1 MIDFVGKRHWF
12 FLGSAIAVVV
22 AIFALGAFGLRP
34 GIDFAGGTSMTLRFE
49 PQVGAERVETG
60 RWANYGKHRRRHSEE
75 RTTTTSWRLKL
86 LSLDE
91 REALLTTLQTEFGG
105 ELTVLDYN
113 TVSPSIATETARQA
127 GLALVFA
134 SIAMLLYIAWSFR
147 KMPSPLKWG
156 TCAIVALVHNIV
168 IVAGLFAIL
177 GKIRGVEV
185 DALFITGLLTIVGY
199 TINNTVVVFDRVR
212 ENRAKGISPD
222 LGITVNCSLVETLVR
237 TVNTSLTTLCVILAL
252 LLFGGSTIYYFILVL
267 FVGLL
272 VGTYSSMFIAGPLL
286 VTWEKREWGLVLS
299 RIRAARQTSHA

>member
-22 AIFALGAFGLRP
+22 AIVALGAFGLRP
-34 GIDFAGGTSMTLRFE
+34 GIDFSGGTSMTLRFE
-49 PQVGAERVETG
+49 PQVEQSALRQ
-60 RWANYGKHRRRHSEE
+60 AMADYGSADAIIQRSGDDYLM
-75 RTTTTSWRLKL
+75 RLKL
-86 LSLDE
+86 LSLEE
-91 REALLTTLQTEFGG
+91 REALLSTLQAKFGG

-113 TVSPSIATETARQA
+113 TVSPSIATETARQS

-199 TINNTVVVFDRVR
+199 TINNTVVIFDRVR

-286 VTWEKREWGLVLS
+286 VTWEKREWGLVLN
-299 RIRAARQTSHA
+299 RIRAARAN

>member
-12 FLGSAIAVVV
+12 FLGSGIAVAIAV
-22 AIFALGAFGLRP
+22 FALVAFGLRP
-34 GIDFAGGTSMTLRFE
+34 GIDFAGGTTMTLRFE
-49 PQVGAERVETG
+49 PQVEQAELRQALTS
-60 RWANYGKHRRRHSEE
+60 YGSTEAVVQKSGDDYLI
-75 RTTTTSWRLKL
+75 RLKL
-86 LSLDE
+86 LTVEE
-91 REALLTTLQTEFGG
+91 RESLLTALQDSLGSSA
-105 ELTVLDYN
+105 TVLDYN

-127 GLALVFA
+127 GLALIFA
-134 SIAMLLYIAWSFR
+134 SIAMLLYIAWAFR
-147 KMPSPLKWG
+147 RMPSPLKWG
-156 TCAIVALVHNIV
+156 ACAIVALIHNIV
-168 IVAGLFAIL
+168 IVAGLFALL
-177 GKIRGVEV
+177 GRIRGVEV

-212 ENRAKGISPD
+212 ENRMKGVNPD

-286 VTWEKREWGLVLS
+286 VTWEKREWGLIARRL
-299 RIRAARQTSHA
+299 RTLNRAG

>member
-12 FLGSAIAVVV
+12 FLGSAIAVIV
-22 AIFALGAFGLRP
+22 AVFALGAFGLRP
-34 GIDFAGGTSMTLRFE
+34 GIDFAGGTSMTLRFD
-49 PQVGAERVETG
+49 PQVEQAALRQAMADSGSADAIIQKSGDDYLVRM
-60 RWANYGKHRRRHSEE
+60 
-75 RTTTTSWRLKL
+75 KL
-86 LSLDE
+86 LTVDE
-91 REALLTTLQTEFGG
+91 REALLNALETELGSSP
-105 ELTVLDYN
+105 TVLDYN

-127 GLALVFA
+127 GLALLFA

-147 KMPSPLKWG
+147 KMPSPFKWG

-168 IVAGLFAIL
+168 IVAGLFALL
-177 GKIRGVEV
+177 GRIRGVEV

-212 ENRAKGISPD
+212 ENRAKGISTD
-222 LGITVNCSLVETLVR
+222 LGITVNCSLMETLVR

-286 VTWEKREWGLVLS
+286 VTWEKREWGQVLN
-299 RIRAARQTSHA
+299 RLRAAREPR

>member
-22 AIFALGAFGLRP
+22 AVFALGAFGLRP
-34 GIDFAGGTSMTLRFE
+34 GIDFSGGTSMTLRFE
-49 PQVGAERVETG
+49 PQIEQAALRQTI
-60 RWANYGKHRRRHSEE
+60 ANFGSPDAIIQKSGDDYLVRM
-75 RTTTTSWRLKL
+75 KL
-86 LSLDE
+86 LSLEE
-91 REALLTTLQTEFGG
+91 RQSLISLMETDLGG
-105 ELTVLDYN
+105 TLTVLDYN

-127 GLALVFA
+127 GLALIFA

-156 TCAIVALVHNIV
+156 TCAIVALVHNIL
-168 IVAGLFAIL
+168 IVAGLFALL
-177 GKIRGVEV
+177 GRFRGVEV

-199 TINNTVVVFDRVR
+199 TINNTVVVFDRIR
-212 ENRAKGISPD
+212 ENRSKGVSPD

-272 VGTYSSMFIAGPLL
+272 IGTYSSMFIAGPLL
-286 VTWEKREWGLVLS
+286 VTWEKREWGLMLS
-299 RIRAARQTSHA
+299 RLRAGRQTGQA

>member
-1 MIDFVGKRHWF
+1 VEQSALRQAMTDY
-12 FLGSAIAVVV
+12 GSAD
-22 AIFALGAFGLRP
+22 AIIQKSGDDYL
-34 GIDFAGGTSMTLRFE
+34 M
-49 PQVGAERVETG
+49 
-60 RWANYGKHRRRHSEE
+60 
-75 RTTTTSWRLKL
+75 RLKL
-86 LSLDE
+86 LSLEE
-91 REALLTTLQTEFGG
+91 RESLLSTLQTEFGG

-168 IVAGLFAIL
+168 IVAGLFALL
-177 GKIRGVEV
+177 GKLRGVEV

-212 ENRAKGISPD
+212 ENRSKGISPD

-299 RIRAARQTSHA
+299 RIRAARTG

>member
-1 MIDFVGKRHWF
+1 VGKRHWF
-12 FLGSAIAVVV
+12 FLGSAIAV
-22 AIFALGAFGLRP
+22 AIAVFALAAFGLRP
-34 GIDFAGGTSMTLRFE
+34 GIDFAGGTTMTLRFE
-49 PQVGAERVETG
+49 PQVEQAELRQSLTD
-60 RWANYGKHRRRHSEE
+60 YGSTEAVVQKSDEDYLI
-75 RTTTTSWRLKL
+75 RLKL
-86 LSLDE
+86 LTVEE
-91 REALLTTLQTEFGG
+91 REALLSALQEDLGSSA
-105 ELTVLDYN
+105 TVLDYN

-127 GLALVFA
+127 GLALIFA
-134 SIAMLLYIAWSFR
+134 SIAMLLYIAWAFR
-147 KMPSPLKWG
+147 RMPSPLKWG
-156 TCAIVALVHNIV
+156 TCAIVALIHNIV
-168 IVAGLFAIL
+168 IVAGLFAML

-212 ENRAKGISPD
+212 ENRVKGVSPD

-286 VTWEKREWGLVLS
+286 VTWEKKEWGLIAQ
-299 RIRAARQTSHA
+299 RIRTLGHSG

>member
-34 GIDFAGGTSMTLRFE
+34 GIDFSGGTSMTLRFE
-49 PQVGAERVETG
+49 PQVEQGALRQAL
-60 RWANYGKHRRRHSEE
+60 ANYGS
-75 RTTTTSWRLKL
+75 TDAIIQGSGDDYLVRLKL
-86 LSLDE
+86 LSVEE
-91 REALLTTLQTEFGG
+91 RETLLSTLQTELGG

-199 TINNTVVVFDRVR
+199 TINNTVVVFDRIR

-286 VTWEKREWGLVLS
+286 VTWEKREWGLVLN
-299 RIRAARQTSHA
+299 RIRAARTG

>member
-1 MIDFVGKRHWF
+1 MIDFVGKRHWA
-12 FLGSAIAVVV
+12 FLGSVV
-22 AIFALGAFGLRP
+22 AVAVAVFALAAFGLRP

-49 PQVGAERVETG
+49 PQVEQGDLRQAVAAFGSTDAVIQRSG
-60 RWANYGKHRRRHSEE
+60 DDYLLRM
-75 RTTTTSWRLKL
+75 KL
-86 LSLDE
+86 LSVDQRESLLSTLSDE
-91 REALLTTLQTEFGG
+91 LKSQ
-105 ELTVLDYN
+105 LTVLDYN

-127 GLALVFA
+127 GLALLFA

-168 IVAGLFAIL
+168 IVAGLFALL
-177 GKIRGVEV
+177 GKARGVEV

-212 ENRAKGISPD
+212 ENRAKGISTD
-222 LGITVNCSLVETLVR
+222 LAVTVNCSLVETLVR

-286 VTWEKREWGLVLS
+286 VTWEKREWGLVLD
-299 RIRAARQTSHA
+299 RIMNARRANSQA

>member
-12 FLGSAIAVVV
+12 FLGSAIAVIV
-22 AIFALGAFGLRP
+22 AVFALGAFGLRP
-34 GIDFAGGTSMTLRFE
+34 GIDFAGGTSMTLRFD
-49 PQVGAERVETG
+49 PQVEQAALRQAMADSGGADAIIQKSGDDYLVRM
-60 RWANYGKHRRRHSEE
+60 
-75 RTTTTSWRLKL
+75 KL
-86 LSLDE
+86 LTVDE
-91 REALLTTLQTEFGG
+91 REALLNALETELGSSP
-105 ELTVLDYN
+105 TVLDYN

-127 GLALVFA
+127 GLALLFA

-147 KMPSPLKWG
+147 KMPSPFKWG

-168 IVAGLFAIL
+168 IVAGLFALL
-177 GKIRGVEV
+177 GRIRGVEV

-212 ENRAKGISPD
+212 ENRAKGISTD
-222 LGITVNCSLVETLVR
+222 LGITVNCSLMETLVR

-286 VTWEKREWGLVLS
+286 VTWEKREWGQVLN
-299 RIRAARQTSHA
+299 RLRAAREAR

>member
-22 AIFALGAFGLRP
+22 AIIALGAFGLRP
-34 GIDFAGGTSMTLRFE
+34 GIDFTGGTAMTLRFE
-49 PQVGAERVETG
+49 PQVDQAELRQALVD
-60 RWANYGKHRRRHSEE
+60 YGNSDAVVQKSGDDYLL
-75 RTTTTSWRLKL
+75 RLKL
-86 LSLDE
+86 LTVEE
-91 REALLTTLQTEFGG
+91 REALLTAMETGLAA

-127 GLALVFA
+127 GLALLFA

-156 TCAIVALVHNIV
+156 TCAIVALIHNIV
-168 IVAGLFAIL
+168 IVAGLFALL
-177 GKIRGVEV
+177 GRISGVEI

-237 TVNTSLTTLCVILAL
+237 TVNTSLTTLCVIVAL
-252 LLFGGSTIYYFILVL
+252 LLFGGTTIYYFILVL

-272 VGTYSSMFIAGPLL
+272 IGTYSSMFIAGPLL
-286 VTWEKREWGLVLS
+286 VTWEKKEWRLVAG
-299 RIRAARQTSHA
+299 RIRAARQVA

>member
-34 GIDFAGGTSMTLRFE
+34 GIDFSGGTAMTLRFE
-49 PQVGAERVETG
+49 PQVEQNQLRQALTS
-60 RWANYGKHRRRHSEE
+60 YGSPDAVVQKSGDDFLV
-75 RTTTTSWRLKL
+75 RLKL
-86 LSLDE
+86 LSVEE
-91 REALLTTLQTEFGG
+91 RESLLATLESSLGA
-105 ELTVLDYN
+105 EATVLDYN

-134 SIAMLLYIAWSFR
+134 SVAMLLYIAWSFR

-156 TCAIVALVHNIV
+156 TCAIVALVHNVV
-168 IVAGLFAIL
+168 IVAGLFALL
-177 GKIRGVEV
+177 GKISGVEV

-237 TVNTSLTTLCVILAL
+237 TVNTSLTTLCVIVAL

-286 VTWEKREWGLVLS
+286 VTWEKKEWRVVARRLLS
-299 RIRAARQTSHA
+299 ARQAS

>member
-12 FLGSAIAVVV
+12 FLGSTIALAIA
-22 AIFALGAFGLRP
+22 IFSLGAFGLRP
-34 GIDFAGGTSMTLRFE
+34 GIDFSGGTSMTLRFQ
-49 PQVGAERVETG
+49 PQVEQAVVRQAVADFGSTDAIIQRSGDDYLV
-60 RWANYGKHRRRHSEE
+60 RM
-75 RTTTTSWRLKL
+75 KL
-86 LSLDE
+86 LTVDE
-91 REALLTTLQTEFGG
+91 RESLLSTLESETGST
-105 ELTVLDYN
+105 LTVLDYN

-156 TCAIVALVHNIV
+156 ACAIVALVHNIV
-168 IVAGLFAIL
+168 IVAGLFALL
-177 GKIRGVEV
+177 GRIRGVEV

-267 FVGLL
+267 FIGLL

-286 VTWEKREWGLVLS
+286 VTWERREWGLVLS
-299 RIRAARQTSHA
+299 RIRPAR

>member
-22 AIFALGAFGLRP
+22 AIIALGAFGLRP
-34 GIDFAGGTSMTLRFE
+34 GIDFTGGTAMTLRFE
-49 PQVGAERVETG
+49 PQVDQAELRQALVD
-60 RWANYGKHRRRHSEE
+60 YGSSDAVVQKSGDDYLL
-75 RTTTTSWRLKL
+75 RLKL
-86 LSLDE
+86 LSVEE
-91 REALLTTLQTEFGG
+91 REALLVALEEGLG
-105 ELTVLDYN
+105 AELTVLDYN

-127 GLALVFA
+127 GLALLFA
-134 SIAMLLYIAWSFR
+134 SVAMLLYIAWSFR

-168 IVAGLFAIL
+168 IVAGLFALL
-177 GKIRGVEV
+177 GRISGVEI

-237 TVNTSLTTLCVILAL
+237 TVNTSLTTLCVIMAL
-252 LLFGGSTIYYFILVL
+252 LLFGGTTIYYFILVL

-286 VTWEKREWGLVLS
+286 VTWEKKEWRLVAN
-299 RIRAARQTSHA
+299 RIRPARQTA

>member
-34 GIDFAGGTSMTLRFE
+34 GIDFSGGTSMTLRFE
-49 PQVGAERVETG
+49 PQVEQGELRQAM
-60 RWANYGKHRRRHSEE
+60 ADYGSTDAIIQRSGDDYLM
-75 RTTTTSWRLKL
+75 RLKL
-86 LSLDE
+86 LSLEE

-105 ELTVLDYN
+105 EVTVLDYN

-177 GKIRGVEV
+177 GKTRGVEV

-212 ENRAKGISPD
+212 ENRSKGISPD

-299 RIRAARQTSHA
+299 RIRAARQTN

>member
-22 AIFALGAFGLRP
+22 AVFALGAFGLRP
-34 GIDFAGGTSMTLRFE
+34 GIDFSGGTSMTLRFE
-49 PQVGAERVETG
+49 PQVEQSALRQAMTD
-60 RWANYGKHRRRHSEE
+60 YGSADAIIQKSGDDYLM
-75 RTTTTSWRLKL
+75 RLKL
-86 LSLDE
+86 LSLEE
-91 REALLTTLQTEFGG
+91 RESLLSTLQTEFGG

-168 IVAGLFAIL
+168 IVAGLFALL
-177 GKIRGVEV
+177 GKLRGVEV

-212 ENRAKGISPD
+212 ENRSKGISPD

-299 RIRAARQTSHA
+299 RIRAARTG